1 MSNYGEARAY
11 WYLRLNGFFPLNNF
25 VVHKDSV
32 VRHRADVDLLGV
44 RPPHV
49 FEEVGGQQDDW
60 DPALRHKFDLSQTLA
75 WICEVK
81 TGRFDEKKLFRPDI
95 VGRAVRRLG
104 LVRLEEADTVVDTLL
119 ETATATATAT
129 ATLGAVTFAKVLF
142 SAEPRADGPY
152 LNIPEAHIDK
162 FVEGRIRRYPYEKYK
177 SRMFFPSDL
186 FQDAIRRVYRQ
197 ANGGG

>member
-1 MSNYGEARAY
+1 MNNYGEAWAY
-11 WYLRLNGFFPLNNF
+11 WYLRLNGFFPLGNF
-25 VVHKDSV
+25 VVHKDAV

-60 DPALRHKFDLSQTLA
+60 DPALKHEFDLSQTLA

-81 TGRFDEKKLFRPDI
+81 TGRFDEEKLFRPDI
-95 VGRAVRRLG
+95 VGRAVMRLG
-104 LVRLEEADTVVDTLL
+104 LVRLEEADTVVDTLRD
-119 ETATATATAT
+119 TAT

-152 LNIPEAHIDK
+152 LNITEAHIDN

-186 FQDAIRRVYRQ
+186 FQDVIRRVYRQ
-197 ANGGG
+197 VESGG

>member
-1 MSNYGEARAY
+1 MNNYGEAWAY
-11 WYLRLNGFFPLNNF
+11 WYLRLNGFFPLGNF
-25 VVHKDSV
+25 VVHRDSV

-49 FEEVGGQQDDW
+49 FEEGGGQPDDW
-60 DPALRHKFDLSQTLA
+60 DPALRHWFDPSQTLA

-81 TGRFDEKKLFRPDI
+81 TGRFDEEKLFRPDI
-95 VGRAVRRLG
+95 VCRAVRRLG
-104 LVRLEEADTVVDTLL
+104 LVRLVEADTVVDTLRD
-119 ETATATATAT
+119 AAT

-142 SAEPRADGPY
+142 SAEPRNDGPY
-152 LNIPEAHIDK
+152 LNIPEGHIDK

-197 ANGGG
+197 VDGRG

>member
-1 MSNYGEARAY
+1 MNNYGEAWAY
-11 WYLRLNGFFPLNNF
+11 WYLRLNGFFPLGNF
-25 VVHKDSV
+25 VAHKDSV

-60 DPALRHKFDLSQTLA
+60 DPALTQVFDLSQTLA

-81 TGRFDEKKLFRPDI
+81 TGRFDEEKLFRPDI

-104 LVRLEEADTVVDTLL
+104 LVRLEEAETVVDALRD
-119 ETATATATAT
+119 TAA

-152 LNIPEAHIDK
+152 LNIPAAHIDK
-162 FVEGRIRRYPYEKYK
+162 FVESRIRRYPYEKYK

-197 ANGGG
+197 VEGDG

>member
-1 MSNYGEARAY
+1 MNNYGEAWAY
-11 WYLRLNGFFPLNNF
+11 WYLRLNGFFPLGNF

-60 DPALRHKFDLSQTLA
+60 DPALKHGFDLSQTLA

-81 TGRFDEKKLFRPDI
+81 TGRFDEEKLFRPDI

-104 LVRLEEADTVVDTLL
+104 LVRSEEADAVVDTLRV
-119 ETATATATAT
+119 TATATS
-129 ATLGAVTFAKVLF
+129 GAVTFAKVLF
-142 SAEPRADGPY
+142 SAEPRADGSY

-177 SRMFFPSDL
+177 ARMFFPSDL

-197 ANGGG
+197 VDGGG

>member
-1 MSNYGEARAY
+1 MNNYGEAWAY
-11 WYLRLNGFFPLNNF
+11 WYLRLNGFFPLGNF

-60 DPALRHKFDLSQTLA
+60 DPYLTHWFDLSQTLA

-81 TGRFDEKKLFRPDI
+81 TGRFDEEKLFRPDI

-104 LVRLEEADTVVDTLL
+104 VVRLEEADTVVDALRD
-119 ETATATATAT
+119 TAIV
-129 ATLGAVTFAKVLF
+129 TLGTVTFAKVLF
-142 SAEPRADGPY
+142 SAESLADGPY

-162 FVEGRIRRYPYEKYK
+162 FVEGRIRRYPYEKYQ

-186 FQDAIRRVYRQ
+186 FQDVIRRVYRKVD
-197 ANGGG
+197 GGG